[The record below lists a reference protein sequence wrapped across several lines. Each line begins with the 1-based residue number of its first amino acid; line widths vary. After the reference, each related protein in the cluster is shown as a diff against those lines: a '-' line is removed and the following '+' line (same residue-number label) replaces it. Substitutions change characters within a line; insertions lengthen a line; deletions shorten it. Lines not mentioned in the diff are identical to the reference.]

1 MHYEPTIEILEERIK
16 TLHLIIKDLGDLVD
30 DLESES
36 KLDKRDIKLL
46 EDQLAEKD
54 KIIEDA
60 NLQVN
65 SS

>member
-46 EDQLAEKD
+46 ENQLAEKD